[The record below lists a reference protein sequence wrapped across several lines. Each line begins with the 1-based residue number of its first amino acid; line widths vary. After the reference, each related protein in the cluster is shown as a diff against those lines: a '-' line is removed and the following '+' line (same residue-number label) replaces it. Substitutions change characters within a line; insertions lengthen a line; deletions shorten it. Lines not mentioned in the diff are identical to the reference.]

1 LAPNQRGFHTR
12 SIHAGERPD
21 PVTGAHGTPIY
32 QNATFALGTMDRFQA
47 FWDGDHDVFGYTR
60 DLNPTVYQ
68 FEQKVADLEGAEDAA
83 AAASGMG
90 AISATLL
97 TIASDGGHIVAADQI
112 YNTADK
118 LVREDLPGY
127 GITFS
132 RVDITNLD
140 AVEAAI
146 QENTRAIYTE
156 VVSNPRL
163 NVTDVEG
170 LAEIARRRGILLVID
185 NTFLSPAIFRP
196 IEHGADLVIH
206 SATKYL
212 SGHGE
217 VLGGVVSGSADRIAE
232 IRKKLVRLGATLS
245 PIGAWLI
252 MTGMKTLPLRM
263 ERHSANALV
272 VARFLASHPMVTSI
286 NYPGLPDDRGH
297 KVLSHLLGDQ
307 QLYGGMLSI
316 TVTGGEASIAP
327 FVENLQLITFA
338 TSLGDTSSLAWP
350 IYGTD
355 LIRLSIGLEDVPDL
369 LADLDGAL
377 TAVEESIRPLMS
389 ASGRHAR

>member
-1 LAPNQRGFHTR
+1 LTPNERGFHTR

-21 PVTGAHGTPIY
+21 PATGAHGTPIY

-68 FEQKVADLEGAEDAA
+68 FEQKVADLEGAGDAA

-163 NVTDVEG
+163 NVADVEG

>member
-1 LAPNQRGFHTR
+1 LTPNERGFHTR

-21 PVTGAHGTPIY
+21 PATGAHGTPIY

-60 DLNPTVYQ
+60 NLNPTVYQ
-68 FEQKVADLEGAEDAA
+68 FEQKVADLEGAGDAA

-163 NVTDVEG
+163 NVADVEG